1 MLYARCQA
9 GAERPAGSGQ
19 LMREAGRNENLY
31 ACQRYSLS
39 ACVRERVGESLGGIV
54 LSAQEGHFARDFRT
68 ERRLVK
74 LPPFHEST
82 VPAGTNQGED
92 VNWF

>member
-31 ACQRYSLS
+31 ACQRCYLS
-39 ACVRERVGESLGGIV
+39 ACVRERVGESLGV
-54 LSAQEGHFARDFRT
+54 QYYPR
-68 ERRLVK
+68 K
-74 LPPFHEST
+74 K
-82 VPAGTNQGED
+82 GTSLAIFGQKED
-92 VNWF
+92 S